1 MIFPSLATGDGT
13 YERTKFRV
21 DMHFSARQSKATNPS
36 SHTEASRSFTRPVPA
51 NHPLDHPLLKLQ
63 QTIGNQ
69 GAQRLLH
76 SQPVQ
81 GLRPSQGGLL
91 QRKCACGGTPG
102 LDGECAECRQKRLSR
117 QRHPTSQPEA
127 AAVPP
132 IVHEVLRSSG
142 QPLDPATRA
151 FMEPRFGHDFGR
163 VRVHT
168 DARAAE
174 STRAV
179 NALAYTVSGDIVFGA
194 GQYVPGTGAGRRVIA
209 HELTHTIQQ
218 DGVGDTSPVQSPMS
232 AAMAVDHEAESEA
245 ERAATD
251 VTAGRPAANVGAGTA
266 HPSLQRQVYGAPVPT
281 VCSPALEELVT
292 QVSTVQAAKMGR
304 PLSEGGERL
313 ARGIF
318 GTSIDYT

>member
-13 YERTKFRV
+13 YERPKFGG
-21 DMHFSARQSKATNPS
+21 DMHFSARQSKATKAPS
-36 SHTEASRSFTRPVPA
+36 HDEASRSPIRPVPA
-51 NHPLDHPLLKLQ
+51 KHPLSHPLLNGQ
-63 QTIGNQ
+63 E
-69 GAQRLLH
+69 
-76 SQPVQ
+76 
-81 GLRPSQGGLL
+81 GLI